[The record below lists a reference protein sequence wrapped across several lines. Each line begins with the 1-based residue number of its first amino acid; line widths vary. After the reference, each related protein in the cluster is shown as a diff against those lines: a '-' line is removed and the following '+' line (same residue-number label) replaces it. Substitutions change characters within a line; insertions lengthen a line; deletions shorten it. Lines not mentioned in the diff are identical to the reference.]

1 MRAYFNMIQSQT
13 VEKYT
18 IKRW

>member
-1 MRAYFNMIQSQT
+1 MIQSQT